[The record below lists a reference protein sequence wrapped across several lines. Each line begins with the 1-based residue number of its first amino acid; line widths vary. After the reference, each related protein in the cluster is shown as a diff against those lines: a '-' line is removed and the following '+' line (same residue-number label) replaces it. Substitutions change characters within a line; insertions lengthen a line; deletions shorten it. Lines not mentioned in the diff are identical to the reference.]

1 MKKNIIAAAIISSL
15 LLTACGAES
24 GDSAE
29 TSAAEQT
36 SEITSAAAEEAETS
50 AEKTS
55 ETEEETTESETEE
68 VTESEALDE
77 TEADESDAESADGE
91 KTYEGD
97 IYTLKYDES
106 KWMSAIDYMDM
117 EAVGQEVAD
126 TIGSDRLSSD
136 DIAAMYS
143 GVFICLDDPQ
153 VSFNMV
159 LQDFGY
165 DLLEMGVDLDMLEQ
179 ATASQYAQVESY
191 RFVGSEMTTVN
202 GHDAVRL
209 EVESDLEDGTVM
221 KGTQFAFIIGSYEAV
236 ISYTAASDKY
246 DTYYPEF
253 EKVLNTLE
261 FTSAE

>member
-1 MKKNIIAAAIISSL
+1 MKKNIIAAVMISSL
-15 LLTACGAES
+15 LLTACGEVT
-24 GDSAE
+24 GDTAE

-36 SEITSAAAEEAETS
+36 SETTSAAADTETS
-50 AEKTS
+50 AEETS
-55 ETEEETTESETEE
+55 ETTEETTESETEE
-68 VTESEALDE
+68 VTESEAPDE
-77 TEADESDAESADGE
+77 TEADESDSESADGE

-126 TIGSDRLSSD
+126 TIGSDRFSSD

-143 GVFICLDDPQ
+143 GVVICLDDPQ
-153 VSFNMV
+153 VSFNVV

-246 DTYYPEF
+246 DTYYLEF